1 MQKIKRV
8 LAVTTIQKPGEK
20 ERYLVGNFNLKQYI
34 KEGYSISAPALYEVE
49 CSLDKFFEAA
59 DTKKLV
65 TPKED
70 MDTKKKETEEIKEV
84 TE

>member
-8 LAVTTIQKPGEK
+8 LAVTTIQKPGQKEK
-20 ERYLVGNFNLKQYI
+20 YLVGNFNLKQYI
-34 KEGYSISAPALYEVE
+34 KEGYSISAPQLYEVE

-65 TPKED
+65 TPSDGETSAEVQETAEAQED
-70 MDTKKKETEEIKEV
+70 N
-84 TE
+84 